1 MPRPFHPNVNRPEY
15 QRNFGFWNE
24 QEQSAMSD
32 SVIAIAGCGGDGHD
46 LARSI
51 AMMAGPKEIRIADPE
66 VFEPENSNR
75 VSWADTTTYGRSKV
89 DVLEEGIN
97 AIRPDTKVVSYTDGV
112 TLDNV
117 EEFVQGADLVLDE
130 SELTYLN
137 IGTAISRETRKHNV
151 PTLVVMNI
159 GFAAIATSFDPAR
172 KYDFEKMM
180 GVPKGMPLDEVKE
193 LEVDFSRCLPYI
205 PAYGDLATL
214 KAVQNGASL
223 PSIVQG
229 VKAAAALGSTE
240 AFLHL
245 TSSINNRR
253 RSPTFAPQ
261 WRYMDA
267 MNAEGGVIRHPRLNY
282 YGRAILMA
290 ARSAARLNPETSY
303 DDAARARRL
312 SS

>member
-1 MPRPFHPNVNRPEY
+1 MTRSLHENIGRPEY

-24 QEQSAMSD
+24 AEQSALSN
-32 SVIAIAGCGGDGHD
+32 SVIAVAGAGGDGHD
-46 LARSI
+46 LARAI

-75 VSWADTTTYGRSKV
+75 VAWADTSTYGRLKV

-97 AIRPDTKVVSYTDGV
+97 AIRPDTKVVSYKEGV
-112 TLDNV
+112 TLENV

-130 SELTYLN
+130 SELTYMH
-137 IGTAISRETRKHNV
+137 IGTALNREAKKNNIS
-151 PTLVVMNI
+151 TLLVMNI
-159 GFAAIATSFDPAR
+159 GFAAIATSFDPAS

-180 GVPKGMPLDEVKE
+180 GIPKGMPLDEVKD

-214 KAVQNGASL
+214 KAVEAGSPL
-223 PSIVQG
+223 PSVVQG
-229 VKAAAALGSTE
+229 VKVASALGSTE
-240 AFLHL
+240 TFLHL
-245 TSSINNRR
+245 TSSVKNRR
-253 RSPTFAPQ
+253 RTPTYAPH

-267 MNAEGGVIRHPRLNY
+267 MNGEAGVIKRPRINH

-290 ARSAARLNPETSY
+290 ARTAARLNPQGSY
-303 DDAARARRL
+303 DEASRQQRL